1 MSFCLDDGAELLFGP
16 VSASEMRTA
25 ILPTGELP
33 NEDPTRL
40 QISPTAE
47 RGSSATSTKKR
58 LTLAGLALLAIAVA
72 FFGFRALS
80 GRGVGSL
87 LPAGLNQPSA
97 ARIKS
102 IAILPLKPLDASD
115 NYLGM
120 GIADAIIRRM
130 SQTGELVVRP
140 TSAIRRY
147 LNDDTDALT
156 AAKQLNT
163 DAVLE
168 GSIQRSQDRFRVSV
182 NLLRV
187 SDGVSLWNDSFDLKT
202 ADIFAI
208 QDTVSQQI
216 ASRLSIKLD
225 ASRQADFTKHYT
237 SNPTAYEYYQKAI
250 YAFDRRSDYDTA
262 RALATIDLFKKAIE
276 ADPNFALAHAQLAY
290 AYAELATFSDPTNPK
305 WAELVNGEIDAA
317 MALDPNLAEIHLAR
331 SLILWSSYGGF
342 QMKGAIRELLAAQ
355 RLNPNIGHAEL
366 AALFAHLGLE
376 ELADRELQRATEIDP
391 TSDFVKSQIVNRRWL
406 LAEYEDWL
414 AETRRLYGDSAGHP
428 ETSLWYLL
436 GTGRLEEARK
446 KAAALSKEDL
456 DKIGVR
462 NERAIMY
469 ALTGDYRS
477 AENEI
482 PGILNAHP
490 VQNPNYHHAAFDI
503 AAIYAIEGKSAEAV
517 KWLRKTADTGYPCY
531 PRFQRDAYFD
541 RIRQTPEFV
550 QFMAEMRGDWE
561 TYKTE
566 FDKTSAGDGP
576 GN

>member
-16 VSASEMRTA
+16 VSANEMRTA
-25 ILPTGELP
+25 ILPTGKLSSEG
-33 NEDPTRL
+33 PTRL

-47 RGSSATSTKKR
+47 HGPTRTFTKKR
-58 LTLAGLALLAIAVA
+58 LILAGCALVAIVGA

-80 GRGVGSL
+80 GRDIGSL

-97 ARIKS
+97 AKIKS

-168 GSIQRSQDRFRVSV
+168 GSIQRSQDRLRVSV

-202 ADIFAI
+202 ADIFAV
-208 QDTVSQQI
+208 QDTVSQQV

-225 ASRQADFTKHYT
+225 PSRQADLTKHYT

-250 YAFDRRSDYDTA
+250 YAFDRRSDYDTP

-290 AYAELATFSDPTNPK
+290 AYAELATISDPTNPK
-305 WAELVNGEIDAA
+305 WAELVKVEIDNAV
-317 MALDPNLAEIHLAR
+317 ALDPNLAEIHLTR

-342 QMKGAIRELLAAQ
+342 QMKSAIRELLAAQ
-355 RLNPNIGHAEL
+355 RLNPNVGHAEL

-376 ELADRELQRATEIDP
+376 ELADRELQRASEIDP

-406 LAEYEDWL
+406 LGEYEDWL
-414 AETRRLYGDSAGHP
+414 AESRRLYGDNPGHFEESP
-428 ETSLWYLL
+428 WYLL
-436 GTGRLEEARK
+436 GTGRLEDARK
-446 KAAALSKEDL
+446 RFAEMSKEDL
-456 DKIGVR
+456 NKIGVR
-462 NERAIMY
+462 NERAIMF
-469 ALTGDYRS
+469 ALNGDYRS

-482 PGILNAHP
+482 PAILNAHP
-490 VQNPNYHHAAFDI
+490 VQNPNYHHATFDI

-517 KWLRKTADTGYPCY
+517 KWLRKTAEFGYPCY

-550 QFMAEMRGDWE
+550 QFMAEMKSDWE
-561 TYKTE
+561 TYETE
-566 FDKTSAGDGP
+566 FSQTNGKE
-576 GN
+576 